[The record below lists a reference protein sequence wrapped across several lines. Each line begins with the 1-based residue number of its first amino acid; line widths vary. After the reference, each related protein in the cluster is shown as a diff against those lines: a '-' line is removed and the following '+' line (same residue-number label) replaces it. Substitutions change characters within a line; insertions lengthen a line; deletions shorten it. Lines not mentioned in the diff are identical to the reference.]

1 MGQKGEQT
9 RGSTDNCD
17 SEMNVW
23 HDRLLGVQLSSLS
36 QWKIYARMEQKGNP
50 SQQQRIE
57 RKQLQLTRQTMNGS
71 LDVCSCGLPIVVMTV
86 TEYSKASLN
95 DQLWPSMEDAAAS
108 TPALPPAADDGSTSS
123 LLFPS
128 RPLVAATMVS
138 SNLRNCSCTS
148 IVQLRSY
155 NTLRRSAEGQSKEE
169 F

>member
-1 MGQKGEQT
+1 MGQRGELT

-23 HDRLLGVQLSSLS
+23 HDRMLDIQLSSLS

-50 SQQQRIE
+50 SQQQRIG
-57 RKQLQLTRQTMNGS
+57 RKQLQSTRQTRDGS

-123 LLFPS
+123 LLFGS

-138 SNLRNCSCTS
+138 SNLRNCS
-148 IVQLRSY
+148 
-155 NTLRRSAEGQSKEE
+155 
-169 F
+169 